1 MKNKW
6 VRNMPKIG
14 MPDIRKPQ
22 LVKAT
27 MAVIERVGLHSA
39 SISLISKEANVS
51 TGIINHYFGGKHG
64 LLEETMRAILRDLSN
79 TVKTKLN
86 ALSQD
91 AHHQRINAIIDAN
104 VEGFQAENKVTKTWL
119 AFWSY
124 SMHDAQLKRLQRVNE
139 QRLLSH
145 LKIELKALLPQEQA
159 ILVAH
164 GIASLIDGIW
174 LRGTLNPEGIDAY
187 KAREIINDYLDKQLT
202 FYAQSPLKNP
212 Q

>member
-79 TVKTKLN
+79 TVKRKLN

-124 SMHDAQLKRLQRVNE
+124 SMHDTQLKRLQRVNE

-145 LKIELKALLPQEQA
+145 LKIELKALLPKEQA

-174 LRGTLNPEGIDAY
+174 LRGTLNPEGINAD

-202 FYAQSPLKNP
+202 FYAQSSLKNL
-212 Q
+212 